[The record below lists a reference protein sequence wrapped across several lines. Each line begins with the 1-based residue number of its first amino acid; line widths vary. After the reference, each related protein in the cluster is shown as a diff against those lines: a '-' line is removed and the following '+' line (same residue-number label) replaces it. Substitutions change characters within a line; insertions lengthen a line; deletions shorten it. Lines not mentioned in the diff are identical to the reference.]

1 MLKRPVLSRFA
12 LLFLLALALP
22 ITSTPLAAQATPV
35 SQRTG
40 EFSAF
45 VTYTLLW
52 PEWNG
57 ISETNNGVTFGV
69 EYGRFIHHLPVVPA
83 LVMRG
88 KTAPG
93 NTVGEHTLG
102 GGIKIDHSFRSLPL
116 RPYGDFLI
124 SGGNITFTHPV
135 VDYRPKLYISDNSV
149 VYSVGGGLDLDL
161 TQSWAVRADYQYEW
175 WSIGI
180 DQNFNPHALS
190 FGVVYRIPYHSRR

>member
-1 MLKRPVLSRFA
+1 MLNWQALSRCVLLFSFGLVLS
-12 LLFLLALALP
+12 LTP
-22 ITSTPLAAQATPV
+22 NPLAAQAAPGAE
-35 SQRTG
+35 RTG

-45 VTYTLLW
+45 VTYSLVW
-52 PEWNG
+52 PKWNG
-57 ISETNNGVTFGV
+57 ISDTNNGVGFGI
-69 EYGRFIHHLPVVPA
+69 EYARFIHHLPVTPS

-102 GGIKIDHSFRSLPL
+102 GGIKAERSFGAF

-124 SGGNITFTHPV
+124 SAGNITFTHPV

-149 VYSVGGGLDLDL
+149 VYSVGGGVDVDL
-161 TQSWAVRADYQYEW
+161 TESWAARVDYQYEW

-180 DQNFNPHALS
+180 NQNFNPQALS
-190 FGVVYRIPYHSRR
+190 IGVVYRIPYHTRR